1 MPIIFALM
9 VSISGGFF
17 VWYMASLMA
26 ERRIIEDR
34 IRLVTQS
41 YVRNTTRQ
49 EDIFK
54 INFTD
59 GKSSLRKMLGFQG
72 PMSPTQ
78 LLTFFLCWAVASIFC
93 FTVLKVTILNKI
105 IISFIVSIV
114 ISRLIR
120 LSALKRRLAAIQ
132 RELPGCMDL
141 IIICLEAGLA
151 LNSAFLRVANELGG
165 SVLGKEL
172 KQTFHEVSAGVPL
185 DEALRNFAKRT
196 ESPDVRSIVS
206 SIVQAEKL
214 GTALA
219 MTFRVQATT
228 IREKYKMRM
237 KENIAKIPIKILF
250 PLVLFIFPTLF
261 LVILGPAFI
270 SIMKFNANT

>member
-172 KQTFHEVSAGVPL
+172 KQTFHEVSAG
-185 DEALRNFAKRT
+185 
-196 ESPDVRSIVS
+196 
-206 SIVQAEKL
+206 
-214 GTALA
+214 
-219 MTFRVQATT
+219 
-228 IREKYKMRM
+228 
-237 KENIAKIPIKILF
+237 
-250 PLVLFIFPTLF
+250 
-261 LVILGPAFI
+261 
-270 SIMKFNANT
+270 